1 MDRNEARKLLIRY
14 SNDHS
19 RLKKT
24 EHELQFAIQSMLS
37 ESVLDL
43 DLTISE
49 FIKLITTEEVDLLDM
64 GLFFI
69 TDFHTL
75 HLNRKI
81 ESLALRGR
89 IFDDQIVFR
98 TLNKD
103 GSKLMKLTVEVRD
116 NIVKSLKIKTF
127 DY

>member
-1 MDRNEARKLLIRY
+1 MERNEARKLLIRY

-37 ESVLDL
+37 ESILDL
-43 DLTISE
+43 DPTINE
-49 FIKLITTEEVDLLDM
+49 FIKLITIEEVDLLDM
-64 GLFFI
+64 GLFFV

-103 GSKLMKLTVEVRD
+103 GSKLMKLTVEVYD